1 MITITKTF
9 NYRGDMLSYLKKASI
24 HRNIFNCKTTLDQRT
39 KKYTLTYNYT
49 EKKS

>member
-1 MITITKTF
+1 MMVKRTF
-9 NYRGDMLSYLKKASI
+9 NYRGDMLSYLKEAST

-39 KKYTLTYNYT
+39 KKYTVTYDFT

>member
-1 MITITKTF
+1 MMTVKRTF
-9 NYRGDMLSYLKKASI
+9 NYRGEMLSHLKKASI

-39 KKYTLTYNYT
+39 KKYTVTYDFT